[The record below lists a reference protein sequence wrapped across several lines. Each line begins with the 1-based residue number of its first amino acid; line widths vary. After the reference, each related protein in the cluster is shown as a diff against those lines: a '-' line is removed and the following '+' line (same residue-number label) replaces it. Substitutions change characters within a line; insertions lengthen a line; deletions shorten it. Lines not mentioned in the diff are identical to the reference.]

1 LAFDTIGYCG
11 FGYRFNSF
19 YTDEIHPFASQMA
32 DVLIE
37 SGKRANRL
45 SVENYVRIWST
56 EDTKKKIEAMW
67 KLCDDLVTERKNDP
81 KPDVKDTLNTMLNTV
96 DPETGE
102 KLSDESIRYNMVTFL
117 VSLNDL
123 QRNLS
128 K

>member
-1 LAFDTIGYCG
+1 
-11 FGYRFNSF
+11 
-19 YTDEIHPFASQMA
+19 MA

-45 SVENYVRIWST
+45 SVENYVRIWSA

-67 KLCDDLVTERKNDP
+67 KLCDDLVAERKKYP
-81 KPDVKDTLNTMLNTV
+81 KPDTNDTLNTMLDVV

-117 VSLNDL
+117 VSFQQSPKEISLTN
-123 QRNLS
+123 
-128 K
+128 